1 MTAGQL
7 AVGNGDDLVGVI
19 VQLVQGDLVIRA
31 ENVSQKIHNE
41 HIVPFQFLFHGS
53 VSFFLYG
60 GVRYISDCWAAS
72 FASSSS
78 SSTR

>member
-19 VQLVQGDLVIRA
+19 VQLVQSDLVIRA

-41 HIVPFQFLFHGS
+41 HIVPF
-53 VSFFLYG
+53 
-60 GVRYISDCWAAS
+60 
-72 FASSSS
+72 
-78 SSTR
+78 